1 MDNKGKL
8 LRRLIAL
15 VLVLLV
21 LSGVAVAGLYSL
33 QLINGEQYRAQSE
46 RRMTSTN
53 TITAARG
60 EILDRYGTPLITNR
74 TVYSLVIDKTYWD
87 SETQNETLLTLWELV
102 TADGGTI
109 EETLPLSETA
119 PFAYTAEPGAEERD
133 ALDEFLAK
141 KESKMPTLAEK
152 DNPDAGDVLE
162 ALRLYYGVDDS
173 YTAAETRVIVGLRYE
188 MDRRSFSRWNPF
200 TLCEDVSMD
209 LIAQI
214 KERHDEFSG
223 VNVETTSVR
232 EYQTTYAAH
241 LLGEVGIIYAEE
253 WEDYKAKGYSMNA
266 IVGKSGMEK
275 ALEEYLRGKDG
286 ARTIE
291 TDVSGA
297 VTSDRDESA
306 PVPGNNCILTIDIG
320 LQKVAEDSLAEH
332 LTALAGAEGGAAVVI
347 DVNSGEVLALASYP
361 SYDLST
367 WHQDYNELVAD
378 PMLPLY
384 NRAIAGLYAPGSTFK
399 PLTAVA
405 ALEEG
410 VIDASF
416 IQNCQR
422 YYTRFSSRSYRCMGY
437 HGKLDVVHAL
447 QKSCN
452 VFFYETGWLLA
463 QGNDGALL
471 EEWAHKF
478 GFGQKTGIELGGEL
492 SGSVSGPVNREKMLE
507 NSPWLNPWQVGDYVT
522 TAIGQCDN
530 AFTPIQMC
538 NYLATLVNGG
548 TRYQTTLLKSV
559 KSYDYSETVL
569 ENEPT
574 VAGTVEI
581 SEKTLDLVL
590 EGMGAVVSEGGTAAR
605 IFADYPIKIGG
616 KSGTAQTGKEG
627 KNDNGVFIAFAPF
640 DDPEIAVCVVGECA
654 GSGSNVAPIVRD
666 ILDGYFG
673 AEDSS
678 AKIAAENTLQP

>member
-15 VLVLLV
+15 VLVLLA
-21 LSGVAVAGLYSL
+21 LSGIAVAGLYSL
-33 QLINGEQYRAQSE
+33 QIINGEQYRSRSE
-46 RRMTSTN
+46 RRLTSTN

-60 EILDRYGTPLITNR
+60 ELLDRYGTPLVTNR

-87 SETQNETLLTLWELV
+87 SETQNETLLALWQLIA
-102 TADGGTI
+102 ADGGTV
-109 EETLPLSETA
+109 EQSLPITEAA
-119 PFAYTAEPGAEERD
+119 PYAFTAEPGEAERD
-133 ALDEFLAK
+133 ALDEFLTAK
-141 KESKMPTLAEK
+141 ETKMPTLAEN
-152 DNPDAGDVLE
+152 DSPDAAAVIEG
-162 ALRLYYGVDDS
+162 LRLYYGVDDGH
-173 YTAAETRVIVGLRYE
+173 TAEETRAIVGLRYE
-188 MDRRSFSRWNPF
+188 MDHRSFSRWNPF

-232 EYQTTYAAH
+232 EYQTAYAAH
-241 LLGEVGIIYAEE
+241 LLGEVGQIYKEE
-253 WEDYKAKGYSMNA
+253 WEQYKAEGYAMNA

-291 TDVSGA
+291 TDVTGSI
-297 VTSDRDESA
+297 TSDRDESA
-306 PVPGNNCILTIDIG
+306 PVPGNNCILTIDLG

-332 LTALAGAEGGAAVVI
+332 LTALEGAEGGAAVVL
-347 DVNSGEVLALASYP
+347 DVNTGEVLALASYP
-361 SYDLST
+361 TYNLST
-367 WHQDYNELVAD
+367 WHEDYNELAD
-378 PMLPLY
+378 DPLKPLY
-384 NRAIAGLYAPGSTFK
+384 NRAIAGLYAPGSTYK
-399 PLTAVA
+399 PLVAAA

-410 VIDASF
+410 VIDAHF
-416 IQNCQR
+416 TQNCQR

-437 HGKLDVVHAL
+437 HGRLDVVHAL

-452 VFFYETGWLLA
+452 IFFYETGWLLA
-463 QGNDGALL
+463 EGNEGAKLA
-471 EEWAHKF
+471 EWAQKF
-478 GFGQKTGIELGGEL
+478 GLGQKTGVELGGEQ
-492 SGSVSGPVNREKMLE
+492 SGSVSGPAHRASMLE
-507 NSPWLNPWQVGDYVT
+507 NAPWLNNWQVGDYVT
-522 TAIGQCDN
+522 SAIGQCDN
-530 AFTPIQMC
+530 AFTPIQMA
-538 NYLATLVNGG
+538 NYIATLVNGG

-569 ENEPT
+569 EHEPT
-574 VAGTVEI
+574 VSGTVEL
-581 SEKTLDLVL
+581 SEENLELVL

-616 KSGTAQTGKEG
+616 KSGTAQTGQKD
-627 KNDNGVFIAFAPF
+627 KNDNGVFVAFAPF

-673 AEDSS
+673 AEESG
-678 AKIAAENTLQP
+678 ARVAAENTLRP

>member
-1 MDNKGKL
+1 MNNKAKL

-15 VLVLLV
+15 VVVLVM
-21 LSGVAVAGLYSL
+21 LSGIAVAGLYSL
-33 QLINGEQYRAQSE
+33 QIINGEEYRSQSE

-74 TVYSLVIDKTYWD
+74 TVYSLVIDKTYWQ
-87 SETQNETLLTLWELV
+87 SAKQNETLLKLWQLV
-102 TADGGTI
+102 TAEGGTI
-109 EETLPLSETA
+109 ETSLPISETD
-119 PFAYTAEPGAEERD
+119 PFEYTAEPGEEERD
-133 ALDEFLAK
+133 AFDAFIEK
-141 KESKMPTLAEK
+141 RESKMPTLAEH
-152 DNPDAGDVLE
+152 DLPDAGDMLE
-162 ALRLYYGVDDS
+162 ALRLYYEVGDAH
-173 YTAAETRVIVGLRYE
+173 TNEETRIIVGLRYE

-200 TLCEDVSMD
+200 ILCEDVGMD

-214 KERHDEFSG
+214 KERHSEFKG

-253 WEDYKAKGYSMNA
+253 WEDYKAAGYSMNA
-266 IVGKSGMEK
+266 IVGKSGMER
-275 ALEEYLRGKDG
+275 ALEEYLRGQDG

-297 VTSDRDESA
+297 ITSDRDDSA
-306 PVPGNNCILTIDIG
+306 PVPGNNCILTIDLG
-320 LQKVAEDSLAEH
+320 LQQVAEDSLATH
-332 LTALAGAEGGAAVVI
+332 LRALPGTEGGAAVVV

-367 WHQDYNELVAD
+367 WHADYNKLIED
-378 PMLPLY
+378 PLLPLY
-384 NRAIAGLYAPGSTFK
+384 NRAIAGVYAPGSTYK

-410 VIDASF
+410 VIDAAF
-416 IQNCQR
+416 TQNCQK
-422 YYTRFSSRSYRCMGY
+422 YYTRFSSRSFRCMGY
-437 HGKLDVVHAL
+437 HGTLDVVHAL

-463 QGNDGALL
+463 EGNDGAKL
-471 EEWAHKF
+471 EEWAKKF

-492 SGSVSGPVNREKMLE
+492 AGSVSGPVNRERMLE
-507 NSPWLNPWQVGDYVT
+507 NSPWLNNWQVGDYVT
-522 TAIGQCDN
+522 SAIGQCDN

-538 NYLATLVNGG
+538 NYLATIVNGG
-548 TRYQTTLLKSV
+548 TRYKTTLLKSV
-559 KSYDYSETVL
+559 KSFDYSETVY
-569 ENEPT
+569 ESVP
-574 VAGTVEI
+574 VVSDTVEM
-581 SEKTLDLVL
+581 SDTTLDLVMR
-590 EGMGAVVSEGGTAAR
+590 GMGAVVSEGGTAAR
-605 IFADYPIKIGG
+605 IFRDYPIKIGG

-627 KNDNGVFIAFAPF
+627 KNDNGVFIAFAPY
-640 DDPEIAVCVVGECA
+640 DDPEIAVCVVGEGA
-654 GSGSNVAPIVRD
+654 GSGSSVAPIVRD

-673 AEDSS
+673 TGDES
-678 AKIAAENTLQP
+678 ARVSLENVLQP

>member
-15 VLVLLV
+15 VVVLLV
-21 LSGVAVAGLYSL
+21 LGGIAVAGLYSL
-33 QLINGEQYRAQSE
+33 QIINGEQYRSQSE

-74 TVYSLVIDKTYWD
+74 TVYSLVINKTYWD
-87 SETQNETLLTLWELV
+87 AEVQNETLLKLWKLV
-102 TADGGTI
+102 TAEGGVI
-109 EETLPLSETA
+109 ETTLPISDTT
-119 PFAYTAEPGAEERD
+119 PFTYTAAPGETERD
-133 ALDEFLAK
+133 AFDEFVSK
-141 KESKMPTLAEK
+141 KESKMPTLAEH
-152 DNPDAGDVLE
+152 DLPDAGDVLE
-162 ALRLYYGVDDS
+162 ALRLYYGVGDS
-173 YTAAETRVIVGLRYE
+173 YTQEETRIIVGLRYE

-200 TLCEDVSMD
+200 ILCEDVGMD

-214 KERHDEFSG
+214 KERHSEFAG

-253 WEDYKAKGYSMNA
+253 WEDYKAAGYSMNA
-266 IVGKSGMEK
+266 IVGKSGMER

-297 VTSDRDESA
+297 ITSDRDDSA
-306 PVPGNNCILTIDIG
+306 PVPGNNCILTIDLG
-320 LQKVAEDSLAEH
+320 LQQVAENSLEEH
-332 LTALAGAEGGAAVVI
+332 LTALPGTEGGAAVVI
-347 DVNSGEVLALASYP
+347 DVNSGEVLAMASYP
-361 SYDLST
+361 TYDLST
-367 WHQDYNELVAD
+367 WHADYNELLED
-378 PMLPLY
+378 PLLPLY
-384 NRAIAGLYAPGSTFK
+384 NRAIAGVYAPGSTYK

-410 VIDASF
+410 VIDSTF
-416 IQNCQR
+416 KQNCQK
-422 YYTRFSSRSYRCMGY
+422 YYTRFSSRSFRCMGY

-463 QGNDGALL
+463 EGNEGAKL
-471 EEWAHKF
+471 EEWAKKF

-507 NSPWLNPWQVGDYVT
+507 NSPWLNNWQVGDYVT
-522 TAIGQCDN
+522 SAIGQCDN

-538 NYLATLVNGG
+538 NYLATVVNGG
-548 TRYQTTLLKSV
+548 TRYETTLLKSV
-559 KSYDYSETVL
+559 KSFDYSETVY
-569 ENEPT
+569 ESVPT
-574 VAGTVEI
+574 VADTVQM
-581 SEKTLDLVL
+581 SDTTLGLVM

-627 KNDNGVFIAFAPF
+627 KNDNGVFIAFAPYN
-640 DDPEIAVCVVGECA
+640 DPEIAVCVVGEGA

-673 AEDSS
+673 TDGES
-678 AKIAAENTLQP
+678 AKVSLENVLQP